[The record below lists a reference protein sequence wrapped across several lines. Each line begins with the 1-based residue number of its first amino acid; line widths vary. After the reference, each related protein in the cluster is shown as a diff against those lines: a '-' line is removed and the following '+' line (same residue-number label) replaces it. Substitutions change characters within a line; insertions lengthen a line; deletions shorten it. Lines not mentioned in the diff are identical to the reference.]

1 MKPDDFE
8 SRLQQQPL
16 RKVPADWRAEILNA
30 CGAPSSA
37 RHERERRVTEPS
49 NARRS
54 ETAWW
59 LVWAS
64 PSRAGW
70 AALGAAWLLIVA
82 LHLANTRDTVTAPT
96 VSAMAVSPSGW
107 LERGRVMAELM
118 GDTESTEPTFIPRP
132 RSDRRANV
140 LLLCV

>member
-1 MKPDDFE
+1 MKPDNFE

-16 RKVPADWRAEILNA
+16 RKVPADWRAEILA
-30 CGAPSSA
+30 AGAPSIA
-37 RHERERRVTEPS
+37 RHQGESGAAGP
-49 NARRS
+49 NDARHS
-54 ETAWW
+54 EIPWW
-59 LVWAS
+59 LVWLS

-118 GDTESTEPTFIPRP
+118 GDTENTEPTFVPRP
-132 RSDRRANV
+132 RSERRANV